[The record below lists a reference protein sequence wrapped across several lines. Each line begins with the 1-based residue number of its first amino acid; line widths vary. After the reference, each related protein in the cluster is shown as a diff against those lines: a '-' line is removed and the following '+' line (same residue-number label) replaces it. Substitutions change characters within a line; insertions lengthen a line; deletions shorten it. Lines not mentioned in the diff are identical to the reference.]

1 MTKPTIYQAL
11 EAKLGRIP
19 THNELVADVKRI
31 LAEGLVELASKGK
44 LSYQRKGAR

>member
-11 EAKLGRIP
+11 ETKLGRIP

-31 LAEGLVELASKGK
+31 LTESLVELATKGQ
-44 LSYQRKGAR
+44 LHYQRKGAR